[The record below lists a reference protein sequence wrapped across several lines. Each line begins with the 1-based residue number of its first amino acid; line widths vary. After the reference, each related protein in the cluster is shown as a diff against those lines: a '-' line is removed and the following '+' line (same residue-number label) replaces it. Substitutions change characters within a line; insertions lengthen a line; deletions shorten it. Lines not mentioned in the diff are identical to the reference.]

1 MSRQKSPE
9 TAENRQEQQSLS
21 VRKSKALAALL
32 RARTLSEAAQE
43 AGIGA
48 STLRGYL
55 RDPVFVARLEAELD
69 ELVQDAGR
77 QARAGIAP
85 GLAIMRDMAE
95 NEETPG
101 ATRIQAAR
109 GLVVDGLRVI
119 ERLEERQRI
128 AAMEKML
135 KELEERR

>member
-1 MSRQKSPE
+1 MNPKTPE
-9 TAENRQEQQSLS
+9 NDETRQERQNLS

-43 AGIGA
+43 AGIGV

-55 RDPVFVARLEAELD
+55 RDPTFVTRLEAELD

-85 GLAIMRDMAE
+85 GLAIMRTMAE
-95 NEETPG
+95 DEATPA

-119 ERLEERQRI
+119 ERLEERKRI
-128 AAMEKML
+128 AEIERML
-135 KELEERR
+135 KELENQR